1 MAILD
6 CPTFSIKASQVSFEL
21 EEYIVHESSFVVEVC
36 IVLFGNNFNGGPV
49 TVSTQDGT
57 ARGNHYP

>member
-1 MAILD
+1 M
-6 CPTFSIKASQVSFEL
+6 SFEL

-36 IVLFGNNFNGGPV
+36 IVVFGNNFNGGPV
-49 TVSTQDGT
+49 TVLTQDGT